1 MTLPTRLGNHPRRGN
16 GKAVKA
22 RGQRELKQN
31 MSSGHDRTAAH
42 MNSQKVGLLK
52 QDTHKIRLANI
63 PALREKGV
71 MSSHP

>member
-1 MTLPTRLGNHPRRGN
+1 
-16 GKAVKA
+16 
-22 RGQRELKQN
+22 